1 MSFVAFDDR
10 FQFYMKL
17 IEEVDNMPLVKDQEF
32 IRLRTDPLA
41 QSIKQHAK
49 QWMDCYGKMLLE
61 SSTAGLKDLH
71 DMLLNKSEDLDQS
84 TDSLEELKFILRTIT
99 DIRNMS
105 LDVANRTRDLQER
118 FRIMEVYG
126 IQVQTIK
133 LVQ

>member
-1 MSFVAFDDR
+1 
-10 FQFYMKL
+10 MKL

-71 DMLLNKSEDLDQS
+71 DMLLVSDSVTYLSFYVDYVKSVH
-84 TDSLEELKFILRTIT
+84 R
-99 DIRNMS
+99 RWH
-105 LDVANRTRDLQER
+105 LQALLSR
-118 FRIMEVYG
+118 
-126 IQVQTIK
+126 
-133 LVQ
+133 

>member
-1 MSFVAFDDR
+1 
-10 FQFYMKL
+10 MKL

-71 DMLLNKSEDLDQS
+71 DMLLVS
-84 TDSLEELKFILRTIT
+84 DSATYLSFSVDTVKFF
-99 DIRNMS
+99 
-105 LDVANRTRDLQER
+105 NRKWHLH
-118 FRIMEVYG
+118 
-126 IQVQTIK
+126 K
-133 LVQ
+133 L